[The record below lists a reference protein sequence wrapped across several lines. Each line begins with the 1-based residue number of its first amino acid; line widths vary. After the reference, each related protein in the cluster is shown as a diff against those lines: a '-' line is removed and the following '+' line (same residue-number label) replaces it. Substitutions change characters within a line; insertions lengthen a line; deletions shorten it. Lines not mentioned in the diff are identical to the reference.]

1 MNVIVYVLSIK
12 KKAAY
17 LFARLPITVGAYRR
31 KKKYI
36 STSTSPAIDN
46 EKSWPLETDMHL

>member
-1 MNVIVYVLSIK
+1 MFYK
-12 KKAAY
+12 EKAY